1 MLYRIRLHERDR
13 AAIGDRIEHI
23 WGPGRQHHSDIGQ
36 PLSNCLSE
44 HQPIHLRHDDIGEDQ
59 IDVQSGADHP
69 QGFHAG
75 RCRQHVAAEV
85 LTYETRGRFHRTDI
99 VIDNEDDESSERLV
113 SAHRSAMVWD
123 GGTRQSKPPSN

>member
-1 MLYRIRLHERDR
+1 MS
-13 AAIGDRIEHI
+13 ATAPQSAIESSTSGN
-23 WGPGRQHHSDIGQ
+23 PVASNHSDIGQ

-85 LTYETRGRFHRTDI
+85 LTYETRGRFHRMDI
-99 VIDNEDDESSERLV
+99 VIDNEDDESSEWLV
-113 SAHRSAMVWD
+113 SAHRFGHGMGWRYTPV
-123 GGTRQSKPPSN
+123 